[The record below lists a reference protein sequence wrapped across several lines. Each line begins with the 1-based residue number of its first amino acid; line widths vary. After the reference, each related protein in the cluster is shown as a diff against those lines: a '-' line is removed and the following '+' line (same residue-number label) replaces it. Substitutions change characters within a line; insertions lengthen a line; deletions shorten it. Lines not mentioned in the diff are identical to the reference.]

1 MIMRLLLHVFDL
13 ILQQQTNRVGKLVKG
28 MNAGKISS
36 VNKLGRSNI
45 LVVPGKNTDDRNPV
59 GSGVSYLEGRIANSA
74 LLLIGY
80 ERIVIL
86 PMDLYNII
94 WLCIG
99 QNDQNL
105 VIIMFFPNQIM
116 RQAYPQAIPIAAV

>member
-1 MIMRLLLHVFDL
+1 MD
-13 ILQQQTNRVGKLVKG
+13 
-28 MNAGKISS
+28 AGKISS
-36 VNKLGRSNI
+36 VNKFGRGNI
-45 LVVPGKNTDDRNPV
+45 LVVPGKNTDDRDPV
-59 GSGVSYLEGRIANSA
+59 GSCVSYLEGRIAHST